1 MCDMVAYIFS
11 YQNSLIL
18 SLRMEKIKSQTRN
31 EGQDLRTKTTSYAPG
46 GVKKRDE
53 KARTVSNTDYKS
65 GTFNKEKEEHLL
77 LNKCVLKNG
86 FILTHDQIK

>member
-1 MCDMVAYIFS
+1 
-11 YQNSLIL
+11 
-18 SLRMEKIKSQTRN
+18 
-31 EGQDLRTKTTSYAPG
+31 LRTKTTSYAPG